1 MIILQLLQG
10 FVMRYDYVFGLKL
23 PFVPNNYNLLAL
35 LRVVEILHFV
45 HLLKRV
51 YLNLLKHVCLQI
63 WFLLCPILMS
73 DLVKIQPISFVS

>member
-51 YLNLLKHVCLQI
+51 I
-63 WFLLCPILMS
+63 
-73 DLVKIQPISFVS
+73 